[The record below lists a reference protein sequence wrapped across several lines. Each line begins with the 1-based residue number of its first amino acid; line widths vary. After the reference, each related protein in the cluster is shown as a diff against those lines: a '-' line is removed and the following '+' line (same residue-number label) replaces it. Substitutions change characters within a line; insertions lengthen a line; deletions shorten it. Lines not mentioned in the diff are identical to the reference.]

1 MYDEPLLFEIGSP
14 GRRAVSLPSDDLP
27 PEVEL
32 PALEPALV
40 RADLEGLPELSELE
54 VVRHFTRLSQW
65 NFSIASNFY
74 PLGSC
79 TMKYN
84 PIVNEWAARLPG
96 HQAIHPMWPD
106 VLTQGALALMW
117 ELEQM
122 LAEVSGMDAV
132 TLTPAAGAQGEFV
145 GIKMVRAYHE
155 QNGNPR
161 KTVLIPASA
170 HGTNP
175 ASSVLCGY
183 RCVEVPVG
191 RDGCMHIADVEARLD
206 EDVAAVMVTN
216 PNTLG
221 LFERDIRAIADAVHA
236 KGGLVYID
244 GANMNA
250 LCGVTRPGDVGADV
264 LHINLHKTFST
275 PHGGGGPGAGP
286 VCVKKSL
293 APFLPV
299 PRVVQTENG
308 FKLSEDA
315 PLTIGRVRT
324 FHGNFGMLV
333 RAYTYM
339 LGLGGDGITRMT
351 ERAVLNA
358 NYLRKKLEPLLTLAQ
373 TAPCMHECVFTD
385 QGLAETGVKTMD
397 VAKRLLDFGFHAPTI
412 YFPLVVPGA
421 MMIEPTE
428 SESRETLDQFVV
440 AIERIVAEA
449 KRDPELLKTAPH
461 ATRVR
466 RLDETRAARKPVL
479 RWRPGAVTAS
489 EATTAAAST
498 ELAPVAVAAT
508 ATAAV
513 AVTSADPVMVEA
525 TPGEDRAPSADP
537 STETERPVSPETA
550 PEGAAA
556 TADATVASS
565 EAPASP
571 EAEAPASTASEP
583 VEPSAGGEP

>member
-14 GRRAVSLPSDDLP
+14 GRRAVALPTDDLP

-32 PALEPALV
+32 PALEPELA
-40 RADLEGLPELSELE
+40 RPGLEGLPELSELE

-84 PIVNEWAARLPG
+84 PIVNEWAARLAG
-96 HQAIHPMWPD
+96 HQTIHPLWPD
-106 VLTQGALALMW
+106 VLVQGALALMF

-122 LAEVSGMDAV
+122 LAEISGMEAV

-155 QNGNPR
+155 HNGNPR

-191 RDGCMHIADVEARLD
+191 RDGCMHLEDVEARLD
-206 EDVAAVMVTN
+206 DDVAAVMVTN
-216 PNTLG
+216 PSTLG
-221 LFERDIRAIADAVHA
+221 LFERDIRRIADAVHA
-236 KGGLVYID
+236 RGALVYID

-250 LCGVTRPGDVGADV
+250 LCGVSRPGDIGADV

-286 VCVKKSL
+286 VCVKKHL

-299 PRVVQTENG
+299 PRVVQTETG
-308 FKLSEDA
+308 YRLSEDA
-315 PLTIGRVRT
+315 PQSIGRVRT

-373 TAPCMHECVFTD
+373 DAPCMHEAVFTD

-412 YFPLVVPGA
+412 YFPLVVQGA

-428 SESRETLDQFVV
+428 SESRETLDAFVS
-440 AIERIVAEA
+440 AMERIVAEA
-449 KRDPELLKTAPH
+449 RKDPELLKTAPH
-461 ATRVR
+461 TTRVR

-479 RWRPGAVTAS
+479 RWRPAEPAAS
-489 EATTAAAST
+489 EPAPVEAAPPVVASVVEAAAPAVES
-498 ELAPVAVAAT
+498 APVAEPAPTVENGAPVAAVEQGA
-508 ATAAV
+508 ATFATSESV
-513 AVTSADPVMVEA
+513 AEPATGPLRGWVMVS
-525 TPGEDRAPSADP
+525 D
-537 STETERPVSPETA
+537 
-550 PEGAAA
+550 
-556 TADATVASS
+556 
-565 EAPASP
+565 
-571 EAEAPASTASEP
+571 
-583 VEPSAGGEP
+583 

>member
-1 MYDEPLLFEIGSP
+1 MYDEPLLFESGSP
-14 GRRAVSLPSDDLP
+14 GRRAVSLPGDDLP
-27 PEVEL
+27 PDVAL
-32 PALEPALV
+32 PAIEPELAQP
-40 RADLEGLPELSELE
+40 ALEGLPELSELE

-84 PIVNEWAARLPG
+84 PIVNEWAARLAG
-96 HQAIHPMWPD
+96 HQSVHPMWPD
-106 VLTQGALALMW
+106 QLAQGALALMF

-155 QNGNPR
+155 HGGNPR

-191 RDGCMHIADVEARLD
+191 RDGLMHVADVEARLD
-206 EDVAAVMVTN
+206 GDVAAVMVTN

-221 LFERDIRAIADAVHA
+221 LFERDIRRIADAVHA
-236 KGGLVYID
+236 RGALVYID

-286 VCVKKSL
+286 VCVKKTL

-299 PRVVQTENG
+299 PRVVRTSNG
-308 FKLSEDA
+308 FQLSEDA
-315 PLTIGRVRT
+315 PLSIGRVRT

-339 LGLGGDGITRMT
+339 LGLGGDGIARMT

-358 NYLRKKLEPLLTLAQ
+358 NYLRKKLEPLLTIAQ
-373 TAPCMHECVFTD
+373 REPCLHECVFTD
-385 QGLAETGVKTMD
+385 QGLADTGVKTMD

-412 YFPLVVPGA
+412 YFPLVVSGA

-428 SESRETLDQFVV
+428 TESRETLDAFVA

-449 KRDPELLKTAPH
+449 RKDPELLKTAPH
-461 ATRVR
+461 TTRVR
-466 RLDETRAARKPVL
+466 RLDETRAARRPVL
-479 RWRPGAVTAS
+479 RWRPAAAPA
-489 EATTAAAST
+489 EAAASGA
-498 ELAPVAVAAT
+498 E
-508 ATAAV
+508 
-513 AVTSADPVMVEA
+513 TS
-525 TPGEDRAPSADP
+525 TSSA
-537 STETERPVSPETA
+537 ET
-550 PEGAAA
+550 
-556 TADATVASS
+556 
-565 EAPASP
+565 
-571 EAEAPASTASEP
+571 
-583 VEPSAGGEP
+583 

>member
-1 MYDEPLLFEIGSP
+1 MHDEPLLFEIGSP

-27 PEVEL
+27 PEIEM
-32 PALEPALV
+32 PALAAELAQPA
-40 RADLEGLPELSELE
+40 LEGLPELSELE

-84 PIVNEWAARLPG
+84 PIVNEWAARLAG
-96 HQAIHPMWPD
+96 HQTIHPLWPD
-106 VLTQGALALMW
+106 VLVQGALAMMF

-122 LAEVSGMDAV
+122 LAEISGMDAV

-155 QNGNPR
+155 HNGNPR

-183 RCVEVPVG
+183 GCVEVPVG
-191 RDGCMHIADVEARLD
+191 RDGCMHLEDVEARLD
-206 EDVAAVMVTN
+206 DDVAAVMVTN
-216 PNTLG
+216 PSTLG
-221 LFERDIRAIADAVHA
+221 LFERDIRRIADAVHA
-236 KGGLVYID
+236 RGALVYID

-250 LCGVTRPGDVGADV
+250 LCGVSRPGDIGADV

-286 VCVKKSL
+286 VCVKKHL

-308 FKLSEDA
+308 FRLSEDA
-315 PLTIGRVRT
+315 PQSIGRVRT

-358 NYLRKKLEPLLTLAQ
+358 SYLRKKLEPLLTLAQ
-373 TAPCMHECVFTD
+373 DAPCMHECVFTD
-385 QGLAETGVKTMD
+385 QGLADTGVKTMD

-412 YFPLVVPGA
+412 YFPLVVQGA

-428 SESRETLDQFVV
+428 SESRETLDAF
-440 AIERIVAEA
+440 AAAMERIVAEA
-449 KRDPELLKTAPH
+449 RKDPELLKTAPH
-461 ATRVR
+461 TTRVR

-479 RWRPGAVTAS
+479 RWRP
-489 EATTAAAST
+489 
-498 ELAPVAVAAT
+498 AVAAPET
-508 ATAAV
+508 VVAEPAAAV
-513 AVTSADPVMVEA
+513 AAPPEPV
-525 TPGEDRAPSADP
+525 P
-537 STETERPVSPETA
+537 
-550 PEGAAA
+550 
-556 TADATVASS
+556 
-565 EAPASP
+565 APA
-571 EAEAPASTASEP
+571 EA
-583 VEPSAGGEP
+583 